1 MPSVEQ
7 TSLTYAFDAYCA
19 WCYGFGPTLR
29 TFAEDNAHRIRLGVL
44 SAGLYTGARALPIAA
59 HPHLSADRDTITR
72 LTGVAFGTGYD
83 RALSRGTAVL
93 DSAAAAVGLAVLR
106 DQPGAGA
113 LDAAEAMQRAWF
125 VDGRSLSDAEVYRDI
140 AAELGLDTD
149 AVTAAYRAPA
159 GRVKARADFR
169 ALRRLGV
176 TSYPTLLLDTAH
188 GGDQMGGTGSTA
200 ASLTSALDQRL
211 ATTVP
216 KVPIRD
222 RPPRPIHD
230 LPSQGEPS

>member
-1 MPSVEQ
+1 MSSAEQ
-7 TSLTYAFDAYCA
+7 VSWTYAFDAYCA

-29 TFAEDNAHRIRLGVL
+29 AFAEDNSHRIRLGVV

-59 HPHLSADRDTITR
+59 HEHLPAERDTVTR
-72 LTGVAFGTGYD
+72 LTGVTFGTGYD

-93 DSAAAAVGLAVLR
+93 DSTAAAAGLAALR
-106 DQPGAGA
+106 DQPGISA
-113 LDAAEAMQRAWF
+113 LDAAEAVQRSWF
-125 VDGRSLSDAEVYRDI
+125 VDGRNLSDAEVYRDI
-140 AAELGLDTD
+140 ADEFGLDTD

-159 GRVKARADFR
+159 GRVKARAGFR

-188 GGDQMGGTGSTA
+188 GADRMGDAGSTA

-211 ATTVP
+211 TTTVP
-216 KVPIRD
+216 QVPL
-222 RPPRPIHD
+222 HT
-230 LPSQGEPS
+230 LSSQGEPS

>member
-1 MPSVEQ
+1 MPSAEQ
-7 TSLTYAFDAYCA
+7 ASLTYAFDAYCA

-29 TFAEDNAHRIRLGVL
+29 AFAEDNAHRIRLGVV
-44 SAGLYTGARALPIAA
+44 SAGLYTGARSLPIAA
-59 HPHLSADRDTITR
+59 HPHLSAERGTITR
-72 LTGVAFGTGYD
+72 LTGVTFGTGYD
-83 RALSRGTAVL
+83 RAVSRGTTVL
-93 DSAAAAVGLAVLR
+93 DSAAAAAGLAALR
-106 DQPGAGA
+106 DQPGISE

-140 AAELGLDTD
+140 ADELGLNAD
-149 AVTAAYRAPA
+149 AVTAAYSAPA
-159 GRVKARADFR
+159 GRGKAHADFH

-188 GGDQMGGTGSTA
+188 GGDPMGGAGSTA

-211 ATTVP
+211 TTTIP
-216 KVPIRD
+216 QALT
-222 RPPRPIHD
+222 HN